1 MSLETSLTSILEH
14 LLSIA
19 IPSQRIY
26 FLYLLSALVLAVLSC
41 LYFKYFC
48 TNSEKPE
55 KIDSSI
61 FSFIFDKSIFFNKS
75 ARQAYIFFFVN

>member
-1 MSLETSLTSILEH
+1 MSLETSLNSILEH

-26 FLYLLSALVLAVLSC
+26 FLYLLSALVLAILSC

-48 TNSEKPE
+48 TNPEKPE
-55 KIDSSI
+55 K
-61 FSFIFDKSIFFNKS
+61 
-75 ARQAYIFFFVN
+75 